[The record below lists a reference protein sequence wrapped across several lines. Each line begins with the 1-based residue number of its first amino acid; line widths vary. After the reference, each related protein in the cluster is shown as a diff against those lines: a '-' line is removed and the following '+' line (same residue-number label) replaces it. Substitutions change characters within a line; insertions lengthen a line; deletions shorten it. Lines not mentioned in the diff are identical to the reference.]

1 MRKQQFVEV
10 LAAQLVNSANITYD
24 EIEKIAKKHNIP
36 PISLFL
42 AVNDALIRRWRPDIW
57 ETLESLD
64 SDGDLEDEVIE

>member
-1 MRKQQFVEV
+1 MRQQFIEA

-24 EIEKIAKKHNIP
+24 EIEKIAKKYNIS

>member
-24 EIEKIAKKHNIP
+24 EIEKIAKKYNIS

-57 ETLESLD
+57 EALELD